1 MVLSSRSANWSTMS
15 TTGVYAL
22 SLVVALA
29 FSAAYNMWPV
39 SRTKWML
46 RRCDQAAIFLLIGG
60 TYTAFLT
67 QAPDDAA
74 TFFAMAAIWTA
85 AFLGNASIAGSAG
98 RVRAAFDRRLPH
110 SRLERPVLCS
120 VCDRGHAGDGTLSD
134 RAGRLPLLGRRDI
147 PPMGTPTV
155 SECSPHG

>member
-1 MVLSSRSANWSTMS
+1 MS

-60 TYTAFLT
+60 AYTAFLT

-85 AFLGNASIAGSAG
+85 AFLGMLLKLAMPGGFERLSIAAYLTLGWSGLFFVPSAIGVMPGTALCLIVLGGFLYSVGVIFHLWERLRFQNAIWHTCVLVAAVCTG
-98 RVRAAFDRRLPH
+98 R
-110 SRLERPVLCS
+110 
-120 VCDRGHAGDGTLSD
+120 
-134 RAGRLPLLGRRDI
+134 
-147 PPMGTPTV
+147 
-155 SECSPHG
+155 